1 VSNTSN
7 ALRMFLIIAGLL
19 TLFAGGFHALSGV
32 YGDWF
37 IGLVPSD
44 VVDPS
49 LDSQNRFYG
58 AAFLLYGILFIFCS
72 RDLPRYADILKI
84 AFATM
89 FLAGC
94 ARGFAVLA
102 YGWPTWQVCALWSTE
117 IGLPPIA
124 WLWLNHTLKKMTG
137 QWFLGSDCVLRSKA
151 ILTVAE
157 RV

>member
-1 VSNTSN
+1 MHNTSN
-7 ALRMFLIIAGLL
+7 ALRIFLVIAGIL

-32 YGDWF
+32 GGDWF
-37 IGLVPSD
+37 IGLEPPE

-84 AFATM
+84 AFGAM

-94 ARGFAVLA
+94 ARGLTVAA
-102 YGWPTWQVCALWSTE
+102 YGWPTWQVCALWFSE
-117 IGLPPIA
+117 IALPPIA
-124 WLWLNHTLKKMTG
+124 WLWLDHDLKK
-137 QWFLGSDCVLRSKA
+137 S
-151 ILTVAE
+151 TV
-157 RV
+157 